1 MAAMTAAT
9 MSGKFILV
17 DGDDDNFDK
26 IMAAVG
32 KLLLLFIL

>member
-1 MAAMTAAT
+1 MAAALSAAT

-32 KLLLLFIL
+32 S